1 MDLREFIKE
10 NIKSRRVSDVLDGVE
25 NSEFY
30 PDGIDNADLIKRVLE
45 LSGTD
50 KQKIYSQL
58 QSGGISES
66 SQSVDIVEKKLS
78 FCTDFPVIA
87 NNILAL
93 IGYDFA
99 KSVAAI
105 VSLHNKLVQLIND
118 IPTLT
123 SYEDCMTYITY
134 IKNILSF
141 QDSRGVYIF
150 KVSDDF
156 DISKFSRLSSE
167 FMTASTLSIRSYIGK
182 IGFLDSILE
191 KIKSVLQH
199 KNIALINK
207 DKQNWFNVLTALLK
221 EITIE
226 DTCVIDDISDFS
238 LLLNDFDVGYRG
250 SFILQFYLLYKENYT
265 QIPPELLVKNRE
277 YIWSH
282 MPHID
287 YLDSIKFN
295 GYNNYIVSYIKYF
308 MKIFKSCVESCEKLI
323 SESNA
328 KCINLEITDRTYS
341 QLSQIVLNLYVQ
353 IIKHIIKK
361 QFLQTHFG
369 RSNRVQFIQL
379 IEGLIMSCQ
388 PRSENFTESQVEA
401 IHYFLLSNKL
411 LKSGYA
417 TIMKSMDE

>member
-123 SYEDCMTYITY
+123 SYEDCMTCITY

-207 DKQNWFNVLTALLK
+207 DKQN
-221 EITIE
+221 
-226 DTCVIDDISDFS
+226 
-238 LLLNDFDVGYRG
+238 
-250 SFILQFYLLYKENYT
+250 
-265 QIPPELLVKNRE
+265 
-277 YIWSH
+277 
-282 MPHID
+282 
-287 YLDSIKFN
+287 
-295 GYNNYIVSYIKYF
+295 
-308 MKIFKSCVESCEKLI
+308 
-323 SESNA
+323 
-328 KCINLEITDRTYS
+328 
-341 QLSQIVLNLYVQ
+341 
-353 IIKHIIKK
+353 
-361 QFLQTHFG
+361 
-369 RSNRVQFIQL
+369 
-379 IEGLIMSCQ
+379 
-388 PRSENFTESQVEA
+388 
-401 IHYFLLSNKL
+401 
-411 LKSGYA
+411 
-417 TIMKSMDE
+417 